1 MTDTDSQMMRRQ
13 QNLDTRATV
22 VPDETRAGKDWS
34 DSDAASAHARE
45 EAQAGTA
52 TYAREQQDAIFEENK
67 VFEEPTEESVEV
79 SGRHADAEHSL
90 VQRGRSQLKR

>member
-13 QNLDTRATV
+13 QALDTHRKIA
-22 VPDETRAGKDWS
+22 PDETHAPKDWS

-45 EAQAGTA
+45 AAKDGTA

-67 VFEEPTEESVEV
+67 VFEEPVEEGAGV
-79 SGRHADAEHSL
+79 SAGRADPDGSL